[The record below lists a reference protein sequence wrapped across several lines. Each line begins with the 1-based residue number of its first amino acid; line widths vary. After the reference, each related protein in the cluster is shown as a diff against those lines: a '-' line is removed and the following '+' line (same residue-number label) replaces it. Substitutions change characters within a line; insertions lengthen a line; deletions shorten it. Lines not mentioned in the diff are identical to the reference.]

1 MKNCEEMTNSLIERR
16 DEYLAEQ
23 KKKRKTAAK
32 IIAPVTSICL
42 VALLGF
48 GAWKTGVL
56 TRNVPV
62 VQGDTHDNVISEPD
76 GNDHAAEQPDE
87 PTTPPTPSED
97 DPSGGMAQG
106 WGDAPASDDSDTTDR
121 GGAPGPDDPNASE
134 HNKPDPQNDAV
145 TTEPTPDIP
154 KTDDTVTPAPQP
166 EPSPAPTPAPSP
178 SPAPDPAPAPSPTP
192 APAPAPAPVPA
203 PAPSTEPSVAP
214 TPTPVVGEYAIMWWK
229 NKISVYGSLYNA
241 LNESPDAEFT
251 VIATYRPVAA
261 EITDFT
267 FEGKSLLGW
276 WEYDN
281 DSMLERMWALL
292 KCGDELKY
300 GEDICKDGTLDGY
313 RWDEALYREKVAY
326 IGEDLIS
333 KYIVGGEFLADELK
347 RDIDAYDESA
357 VVKMYPLAFDVYYE
371 TVMPVFLREL
381 TESGIR
387 CSYDGMTSNNT
398 LTLLH
403 VTAAQLENLP
413 LGNHPDWWVFSLAQ

>member
-23 KKKRKTAAK
+23 KKKRKNAAK

-42 VALLGF
+42 VVLLGF

-62 VQGDTHDNVISEPD
+62 VQGGTPDNVISEPD

-87 PTTPPTPSED
+87 PSTPPTPSED
-97 DPSGGMAQG
+97 DPSGGKAQG
-106 WGDAPASDDSDTTDR
+106 WGDAP
-121 GGAPGPDDPNASE
+121 GPDAPDASE
-134 HNKPDPQNDAV
+134 HNKPDTQNDAV
-145 TTEPTPDIP
+145 TTERTPDIP
-154 KTDDTVTPAPQP
+154 KADNTPAPQP
-166 EPSPAPTPAPSP
+166 EP
-178 SPAPDPAPAPSPTP
+178 TP
-192 APAPAPAPVPA
+192 APAPTPTPVPAPTPTPVPAPAPD
-203 PAPSTEPSVAP
+203 PAPSTEPSVVP

-229 NKISVYGSLYNA
+229 NKINVYGSLYNA

-261 EITDFT
+261 EITVFT

-300 GEDICKDGTLDGY
+300 GEDVCKDGTLDGY
-313 RWDEALYREKVAY
+313 RWDEAYYREQVAY